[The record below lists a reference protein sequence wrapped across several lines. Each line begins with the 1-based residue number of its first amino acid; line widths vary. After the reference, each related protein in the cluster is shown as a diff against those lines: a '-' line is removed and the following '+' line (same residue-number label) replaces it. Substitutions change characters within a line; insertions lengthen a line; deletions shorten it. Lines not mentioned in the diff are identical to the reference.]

1 MIERLRRL
9 PEVARAIRAGRQ
21 LMAHDRWSVEQLRAH
36 QRQRLLAIVRHAA
49 AGSRYYRER
58 FAGVELSDDLELT
71 ALPRLDKAT
80 MLENFDDLVTDR
92 RLTLAGLEAHLAEL
106 ERAGPGADPR
116 LLGEYRAVASGG
128 SSGRRGVFV
137 FGREDWNVVL
147 GGAVR
152 LTRGYFG
159 LPPRLPRSR
168 VTTVWAESPL
178 HISGR
183 AARTLD
189 TGISPYRFQ
198 RLDVRAPLDSL
209 VEELNAFQPEGLSA
223 YASVAALLAERQ
235 LAGDLRI
242 SPRVV
247 TTGAEVRTAGME
259 ERITAAWGRKP
270 FDFYNASESGAPLA
284 AECDRHRGLHVLE
297 DLAQI
302 EVVDDEYRPVP
313 AGEPGARLLVTNLFN
328 RTQPLIRYE
337 LDDLVT
343 LSSDPC
349 PCGRPFPLL
358 ESVEGRSDDLLELP
372 ATAGGTI
379 SVHPVTLRSPLGAIA
394 ALSEYR
400 IVHGAG
406 ELRVEAVLNGAG
418 DRERTCRE
426 MEVRLAQALAE
437 SGAQSPPIRVERVGE
452 IPRHPHSGKKKT
464 IENEKFVDPPR

>member
-1 MIERLRRL
+1 MTGRLRQL
-9 PEVARAIRAGRQ
+9 PEVARALRAGRR
-21 LMAHDRWSVEQLRAH
+21 LAAHDRWSVDELRAH
-36 QRQRLLAIVRHAA
+36 QRRRLLAIVRHAA
-49 AGSRYYRER
+49 ANSPYYRER
-58 FAGVELSDDLELT
+58 FADIELSDDLDLT

-92 RLTLAGLEAHLAEL
+92 RLTLDGVEAHLAEL
-106 ERAGPGADPR
+106 ERAGPGADPK
-116 LLGEYRAVASGG
+116 LCGAYRTVASGG

-137 FGREDWNVVL
+137 YGHEDWSTVL
-147 GGAVR
+147 SGAVR
-152 LTRGYFG
+152 LSRGYFG

-168 VTTVWAESPL
+168 LTTIWAESPL

-189 TGISPYRFQ
+189 TGISPYRLQ

-223 YASVAALLAERQ
+223 YASTAALLAERQ
-235 LAGDLRI
+235 LAGDLQI

-247 TTGAEVRTAGME
+247 TTGAEVRTSEME
-259 ERITAAWGRKP
+259 ERIVAAWGRAP

-284 AECDRHRGLHVLE
+284 AECNRHAGLHVFE

-313 AGEPGARLLVTNLFN
+313 AGKQGSRLLLTNLFN

-337 LDDLVT
+337 LNDLVT
-343 LSSDPC
+343 VSPDSC

-358 ESVEGRSDDLLELP
+358 ESVDGRSEDLLELP
-372 ATAGGTI
+372 ARAGGVVSI
-379 SVHPVTLRSPLGAIA
+379 HPLVLRSPLSGIA
-394 ALSEYR
+394 ALSEHR
-400 IVHGAG
+400 IVYGRG
-406 ELRVEAVLNGAG
+406 ELRVDAVLNGAG
-418 DRERTCRE
+418 DRERTSRE
-426 MEVRLAQALAE
+426 VETRVARALAE
-437 SGAQSPPIRVERVGE
+437 SGAQAPPIRIESVAE

-464 IENEKFVDPPR
+464 IEVRG

>member
-1 MIERLRRL
+1 MIDRLRRL
-9 PEVARAIRAGRQ
+9 PEVTRAIRAGRR
-21 LMAHDRWSVEQLRAH
+21 LVTHDKWSAEQLRAH
-36 QRQRLLAIVRHAA
+36 QRRRLLAIVRHAA
-49 AGSRYYRER
+49 AGSPYYRER
-58 FAGVELSDDLELT
+58 FAGIELSDDLEPA
-71 ALPRLDKAT
+71 ALPRLDKET
-80 MLENFDDLVTDR
+80 MIEHFDDLVTDR
-92 RLTLAGLEAHLAEL
+92 RLTLAGVETHLAEL
-106 ERAGPGADPR
+106 ERSGRPAADPK
-116 LLGEYRAVASGG
+116 LFSEYRAVASGG

-137 FGREDWNVVL
+137 YGREDWNVVL
-147 GGAVR
+147 SGAVR

-168 VTTVWAESPL
+168 LTTIWAESPL

-223 YASVAALLAERQ
+223 YASTAALLAERQ

-247 TTGAEVRTAGME
+247 TTGAEVRTPEME
-259 ERITAAWGRKP
+259 ERIVAAWGQAP

-284 AECDRHRGLHVLE
+284 AECDRHAGLHLLE
-297 DLAQI
+297 DLAHV

-313 AGEPGARLLVTNLFN
+313 AGEPGSRLLLTNLFN

-337 LDDLVT
+337 LEDLVT
-343 LSSDPC
+343 LSPEPC

-358 ESVEGRSDDLLELP
+358 ESVDGRSDDLLELP

-379 SVHPVTLRSPLGAIA
+379 SVHPLTLRSPLSGIV
-394 ALSEYR
+394 ALSEYK
-400 IVHGAG
+400 IVHRRD
-406 ELRVEAVLNGAG
+406 ELRVEAVLNATG
-418 DRERTCRE
+418 DHEQACRE
-426 MEVRLAQALAE
+426 IEARLTQALTE
-437 SGAQSPPIRVERVGE
+437 SGAQSPPIRVESVAE
-452 IPRHPHSGKKKT
+452 IPRHPHSGKKKA
-464 IENEKFVDPPR
+464 IEVLA